1 MHVGPAIR
9 TPAADAN
16 HGVIAVIEYYDL
28 GPDKKLNEIVMAG
41 SHDAGITGGG
51 SNVQTQDRD
60 IYEQAKAGVRIF
72 DLRIALATTGGTH
85 DGAKLAEL
93 KAFHADKKLVSNK
106 TTTRHV
112 GSLGTT
118 QQVERSKLRGGAF
131 GMNLSNMLSQAKRF
145 VDENPNEFLLL
156 KFDKSTNWLLI
167 AEACVNYLG
176 SALYTGGGNLNTQT
190 LRDLRG
196 KVVPLFV
203 ESGMQALRSANVNG
217 PGIGI
222 LGIKNMKDDKGG
234 YNDRYEGIQY
244 YGKGGTSPF
253 SPFKKTK
260 QNVTKQ
266 SDLMKKGGQGNPAVM
281 GMMYWT
287 STGLFESIK
296 DRNDGMWTQPN
307 VDKLKRMWS
316 QGLEQ
321 AIQDRAGKYAQI
333 NGFGG
338 GQRLKAF
345 LPNFVMID
353 FADPTKCG
361 EIFELNTTPVTVM
374 VDAFG
379 LGQHRIRQA

>member
-131 GMNLSNMLSQAKRF
+131 GMNLSNMLSQ
-145 VDENPNEFLLL
+145 
-156 KFDKSTNWLLI
+156 
-167 AEACVNYLG
+167 
-176 SALYTGGGNLNTQT
+176 
-190 LRDLRG
+190 
-196 KVVPLFV
+196 
-203 ESGMQALRSANVNG
+203 
-217 PGIGI
+217 
-222 LGIKNMKDDKGG
+222 
-234 YNDRYEGIQY
+234 
-244 YGKGGTSPF
+244 
-253 SPFKKTK
+253 
-260 QNVTKQ
+260 
-266 SDLMKKGGQGNPAVM
+266 
-281 GMMYWT
+281 
-287 STGLFESIK
+287 
-296 DRNDGMWTQPN
+296 
-307 VDKLKRMWS
+307 
-316 QGLEQ
+316 
-321 AIQDRAGKYAQI
+321 
-333 NGFGG
+333 
-338 GQRLKAF
+338 QR
-345 LPNFVMID
+345 P
-353 FADPTKCG
+353 
-361 EIFELNTTPVTVM
+361 
-374 VDAFG
+374 
-379 LGQHRIRQA
+379 